1 MPKNLLS
8 VRPPNQVRRY
18 RKKKN
23 LRIKDVAK
31 LMELSSPSHVSH
43 WEKGRK
49 LPNLTNALK
58 LAAITGCTVEILF
71 LELYN
76 KIRHDVFLKRQS
88 STDENNQITHL
99 P

>member
-76 KIRHDVFLKRQS
+76 EIRHDVFLKRQS